1 MDMKKIVFL
10 AIALMGLSVFVKAQ
24 MNDNFTLNQNDVI
37 IQQNAGYDI
46 ISIEGCSYTDEVGK
60 PQLPVFMETFVL
72 PYSSIVTDVQ
82 VTTTSRQQIAGN
94 YYIFPTQPPRVLD
107 GSDPPPFVEPDQV
120 VYSSNTPYPNK
131 TVEIVDDG
139 YLYGY
144 HVVTV
149 KIYPVSYIPA
159 SGEIYLQS
167 YDFTINY
174 TISSRNNSGE
184 KAQQSDRRA
193 ELTKQ
198 FVQGIVKNSNNV
210 ENYRNQNV
218 QIVSNIG
225 TQYVT
230 DTTRGGTTSAI
241 DILVPDYIIITN
253 NELKPTFKT
262 LADWKT
268 KKNITFANY

>member
-1 MDMKKIVFL
+1 MRKFSVLIIILV
-10 AIALMGLSVFVKAQ
+10 GLSTLTNAQ
-24 MNDNFTLNQNDVI
+24 ISDSYILTPNDITVLQNEIYDV
-37 IQQNAGYDI
+37 